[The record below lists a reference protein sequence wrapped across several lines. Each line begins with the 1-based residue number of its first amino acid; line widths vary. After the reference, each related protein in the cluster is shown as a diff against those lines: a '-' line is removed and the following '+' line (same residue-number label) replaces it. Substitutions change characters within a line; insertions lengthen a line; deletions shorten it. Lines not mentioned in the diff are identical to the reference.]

1 MLADKFIKSAVVYI
15 ILGMILGI
23 YMAASQNHSQMPTH
37 AHLNLIG
44 WVTMGLMGL
53 IYKAW
58 PQTAEGTLA
67 TVTFWLSHFSVI
79 GMTIGIGLIYAG
91 MPQYEP
97 IAIVASLA
105 ALLNMLLFAYLFF
118 RKT

>member
-44 WVTMGLMGL
+44 WVDDGSDGPY
-53 IYKAW
+53 I
-58 PQTAEGTLA
+58 
-67 TVTFWLSHFSVI
+67 
-79 GMTIGIGLIYAG
+79 
-91 MPQYEP
+91 
-97 IAIVASLA
+97 
-105 ALLNMLLFAYLFF
+105 
-118 RKT
+118 